1 MKTMASDQAVT
12 FRRDQPLG
20 DRPAATHRTPV
31 HIGLPSAGRA
41 PVRAALT
48 QLVFRAGVRS
58 LPLRVVLPGG
68 RSWGGGGPGTP
79 VMYLTRPTDFF
90 RRIGTDANIGLGEAY
105 QAGDWHSPDLA
116 DLLTVFANRLATAVP
131 PWAQTLRL
139 RVQRRRRHP
148 RANTIAAA
156 RRNAAAHYD
165 LSNEM
170 FAAFLDETMTY
181 SAAMFTPGDT
191 DLTRAQLR
199 KIDRVLDDAAVR
211 AGSEVIEI
219 GTGWGSL
226 AVRAA
231 QRGATVT
238 TLTLSA
244 EQARLAHRRAADAGV
259 ADQVRILLQDYRQA
273 HGQYDAV
280 ISVEMIE
287 AVGAEHWPTFFTT
300 LNRLVKPGGRVV
312 LQTITMPHRRMR
324 ISQQTH
330 TWINKYVFPG
340 GLIPSIQ
347 AIEETLSTHTTL
359 RVIQRRDFGHDYA
372 TTLRCW
378 RERFLANR
386 ATVARAG
393 FDDTF
398 RRGWEYYLAYC
409 EAGFR
414 AGYLGVS
421 QFRLTRAGG

>member
-1 MKTMASDQAVT
+1 MHLA
-12 FRRDQPLG
+12 
-20 DRPAATHRTPV
+20 
-31 HIGLPSAGRA
+31 
-41 PVRAALT
+41 
-48 QLVFRAGVRS
+48 
-58 LPLRVVLPGG
+58 
-68 RSWGGGGPGTP
+68 
-79 VMYLTRPTDFF
+79 RPTEFF

-139 RVQRRRRHP
+139 RTQRLRSHP
-148 RANTIAAA
+148 QANTIAAA

-170 FAAFLDETMTY
+170 FAAFLDESMTY

-191 DLTRAQLR
+191 NLTRAQLR
-199 KIDRVLDDAAVR
+199 KIDTVLDEAAVR

-219 GTGWGSL
+219 GTGWGAL

-231 QRGATVT
+231 RRGATVT

-244 EQARLAHRRAADAGV
+244 EQARLARRRVADAGV
-259 ADQVRILLQDYRQA
+259 ADRVRILVQDYRQA

-280 ISVEMIE
+280 ISIEMIE
-287 AVGAEHWPTFFTT
+287 AVGAEHWPTFFAT
-300 LNRLVKPGGRVV
+300 LDRLLKPGGRVA
-312 LQTITMPHRRMR
+312 LQTITMPHQRTRV
-324 ISQQTH
+324 SQH
-330 TWINKYVFPG
+330 AYTWINKYIFPG
-340 GLIPSIQ
+340 GLIPSVQ
-347 AIEETLSTHTTL
+347 AIEEALSRHTAL
-359 RVIQRRDFGHDYA
+359 RVSRRRDFGHDYA
-372 TTLRCW
+372 TTLRHW
-378 RERFLANR
+378 RERFLANW
-386 ATVARAG
+386 ATLARAG

-414 AGYLGVS
+414 SDYLGVS
-421 QFRLTRAGG
+421 QFRLTRAER